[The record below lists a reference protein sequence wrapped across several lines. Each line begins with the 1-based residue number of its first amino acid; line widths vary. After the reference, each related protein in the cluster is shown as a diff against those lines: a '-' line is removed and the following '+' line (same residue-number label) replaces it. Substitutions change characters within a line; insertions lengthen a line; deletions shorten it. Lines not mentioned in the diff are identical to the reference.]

1 MGSLIGLLLLGALVY
16 AVKRHLLE
24 GRGSG
29 SALEREELAN
39 AESARNT
46 IGMIENPLVRGA
58 SFAAGEGSSVV
69 ANAGNSGN
77 TETNGSASTP
87 VYAEVLD
94 NQSQNNVAYSAPTD
108 DGMLYQPPVPA
119 RQATAAAAAAAV
131 YSLPTD
137 DGEPYQPPVP
147 ARQTGAAAAAAAVYA
162 LPTDSGEV
170 YQVPLESGGVFYA
183 TREEVANAGA
193 AYATTGESAAGK
205 SALYSSADEQHES
218 VL

>member
-77 TETNGSASTP
+77 TETHGSASTP

-94 NQSQNNVAYSAPTD
+94 PPPPQKKKTSLNPLASQQRQRRCV
-108 DGMLYQPPVPA
+108 MLDYM
-119 RQATAAAAAAAV
+119 
-131 YSLPTD
+131 L
-137 DGEPYQPPVP
+137 
-147 ARQTGAAAAAAAVYA
+147 
-162 LPTDSGEV
+162 
-170 YQVPLESGGVFYA
+170 
-183 TREEVANAGA
+183 
-193 AYATTGESAAGK
+193 
-205 SALYSSADEQHES
+205 
-218 VL
+218 

>member
-46 IGMIENPLVRGA
+46 MGMIENPLARGA
-58 SFAAGEGSSVV
+58 SFAAGEGSSAV
-69 ANAGNSGN
+69 ANAGNSGDSGN

-119 RQATAAAAAAAV
+119 RQATAAAAATAV
-131 YSLPTD
+131 YS
-137 DGEPYQPPVP
+137 
-147 ARQTGAAAAAAAVYA
+147 

-193 AYATTGESAAGK
+193 AYATAGESAAGK